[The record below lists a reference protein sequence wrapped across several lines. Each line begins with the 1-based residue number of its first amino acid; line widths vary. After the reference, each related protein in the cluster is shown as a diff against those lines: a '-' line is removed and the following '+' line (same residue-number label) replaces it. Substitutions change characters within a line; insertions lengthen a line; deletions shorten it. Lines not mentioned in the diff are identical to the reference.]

1 MRILRDYFACG
12 KLLIFSRKGRK
23 EFAILF
29 FSALSLLGIQ
39 LNQTK
44 IDMKKISILL
54 FIMLFTFAFS
64 SFSQDILYKADGTK
78 EQVKITLL
86 TDKEI
91 QYKKFSNLD
100 GPVFTIP
107 KRDVMMITYENGDF
121 EMMKNST
128 DNKKADKTDLAEN
141 FKKNLISFHL
151 FDVVYYDF
159 TVSYERILASGT
171 IGIQIPVGI
180 GYAYNSDFYNNR
192 EEWVRNKFYSGIGIN
207 FYPTGQ
213 GKWRYF
219 VGPNI
224 RVGYGKMIDYSSG
237 YYDEYGNWVYGK
249 TDVEGIYTKFY
260 MDNGV
265 IFTPVKNFSVEVVGG
280 VGIRFFPDAGDNH
293 SPVAPSGYFSFNMSY
308 RF

>member
-1 MRILRDYFACG
+1 
-12 KLLIFSRKGRK
+12 
-23 EFAILF
+23 
-29 FSALSLLGIQ
+29 
-39 LNQTK
+39 
-44 IDMKKISILL
+44 MKKISILL

-280 VGIRFFPDAGDNH
+280 VGIRFFPEAGNNH

>member
-1 MRILRDYFACG
+1 MKR
-12 KLLIFSRKGRK
+12 
-23 EFAILF
+23 
-29 FSALSLLGIQ
+29 SLL
-39 LNQTK
+39 
-44 IDMKKISILL
+44 LL
-54 FIMLFTFAFS
+54 TIFLFAFAFS

-159 TVSYERILASGT
+159 TFSYERILASGT

-180 GYAYNSDFYNNR
+180 GYAYSSDFNNNSSDR
-192 EEWVRNKFYSGIGIN
+192 VKNKFYSGIGIN

-224 RVGYGKMIDYSSG
+224 RVGYGKLIDYSYGG
-237 YYDEYGNWVYGK
+237 YYDDQGNWVAEGDRI
-249 TDVEGIYTKFY
+249 TEGIYTKFF

-265 IFTPVKNFSVEVVGG
+265 IFTPVKNFSVAAVAG
-280 VGIRFFPDAGDNH
+280 VGVRFFPEVNSNAVM
-293 SPVAPSGYFSFNMSY
+293 PTAYFSFNMSY